1 MAVKVTMMVTIGK
14 GACEEHEPFWV
25 LQMFL
30 YLNLDKTAE
39 EY

>member
-1 MAVKVTMMVTIGK
+1 MAVKVIMMVALDK
-14 GACEEHEPFWV
+14 GAREEHEPFQV

-30 YLNLDKTAE
+30 YLNLDKSVE

>member
-1 MAVKVTMMVTIGK
+1 MMVTIGK